1 LTGYK
6 RPPPVDS
13 SGMGHGLCPPHS
25 VPHMDITPFLSQLR
39 RQPFYQGQIV
49 HLEQIGRRSAKYSA
63 LGSPLHPDLHAS
75 LRSQGIE
82 RLFSHQAEAV
92 NAARAGRHLAVVT
105 STASG
110 KTLCYNLPVLEAIL
124 AQPTARALYLFP
136 TKALAQDQLRSLREL
151 GCRSLDSAP
160 PGFALPVT
168 VAAYDGDTPQARR
181 AKLRQQGQII
191 LTNPDMLHVGILP
204 NHALWASFFRH
215 LRYVV
220 IDEAHTYRGVFG
232 SQVACVLR
240 RLRRVCALYGSQP
253 QFIAASATIANPGQ
267 HIAALTGLDPL
278 VIDDDG
284 SPAGPRSFALWNP
297 PLLASGRGSVGDR
310 PQQGGSVGNRPQQG
324 GRGSVGDRPQQGGS
338 VGDRPQQGG
347 LRRSANGEATQLFTA
362 LVRHDTRTIV
372 FTRARKVAELIL
384 RYAREELSKQPDGR
398 GAGGRRGSGRSK
410 GSQGPHSDDPG
421 YGLRVTDYASRIAS
435 YRAGYTPEQRRQIE
449 ADLFSGR
456 LIGVTATSAL
466 ELGIDVGGLDAAV
479 LVGYPGTVASLW
491 QQAGRAGRG
500 SDPSLAVLIG
510 LDNPL
515 DQYFMRHPADLFG
528 RPHEHALIDPDN
540 VYVLARHLP
549 CAAAEVPLSN
559 LAGLGRFDDEALFG
573 PGFVP
578 AMVQLEEQGVLDFHG
593 DRWTYTRSDYPAE
606 KVNLRSAGGGRFA
619 LLDEA
624 RNHRVLEEIEA
635 SSAPQRVHP
644 GAIYLHQGE
653 SYRVTRFDAE
663 MGFAVLQ
670 PAEVD
675 YYTTSREWS
684 DVRIVR
690 SLAHR
695 PIPGGFAYFGMVRV
709 ASQVVGYRRLRHY
722 SEEVLGEEMLEL
734 PQTTFETAALWW
746 DLAPQIVTA
755 CQRRGLD
762 FLGGIHAAE
771 HACIGILPLFA
782 MCDRWDIGGLS
793 TPRHAD
799 TDAPQIFIYDGFP
812 GGVGI
817 AERGFQDLPAL
828 WRAAHEVIAACPC
841 EAGCPSCIHSPKCG
855 NNNQPLDK
863 AAAKLIL
870 GMLQGNGTQHQRR
883 ID

>member
-1 LTGYK
+1 
-6 RPPPVDS
+6 
-13 SGMGHGLCPPHS
+13 
-25 VPHMDITPFLSQLR
+25 
-39 RQPFYQGQIV
+39 
-49 HLEQIGRRSAKYSA
+49 A
-63 LGSPLHPDLHAS
+63 
-75 LRSQGIE
+75 
-82 RLFSHQAEAV
+82 
-92 NAARAGRHLAVVT
+92 
-105 STASG
+105 
-110 KTLCYNLPVLEAIL
+110 
-124 AQPTARALYLFP
+124 
-136 TKALAQDQLRSLREL
+136 
-151 GCRSLDSAP
+151 
-160 PGFALPVT
+160 
-168 VAAYDGDTPQARR
+168 
-181 AKLRQQGQII
+181 
-191 LTNPDMLHVGILP
+191 
-204 NHALWASFFRH
+204 
-215 LRYVV
+215 
-220 IDEAHTYRGVFG
+220 
-232 SQVACVLR
+232 
-240 RLRRVCALYGSQP
+240 
-253 QFIAASATIANPGQ
+253 
-267 HIAALTGLDPL
+267 
-278 VIDDDG
+278 
-284 SPAGPRSFALWNP
+284 
-297 PLLASGRGSVGDR
+297 
-310 PQQGGSVGNRPQQG
+310 
-324 GRGSVGDRPQQGGS
+324 
-338 VGDRPQQGG
+338 
-347 LRRSANGEATQLFTA
+347 A
-362 LVRHDTRTIV
+362 LVRSDTRTIL

-384 RYAREELSKQPDGR
+384 RYARAELAKEQKPQRGGSRNRTARDRHPDAHQPTPDS
-398 GAGGRRGSGRSK
+398 SGHAS
-410 GSQGPHSDDPG
+410 
-421 YGLRVTDYASRIAS
+421 RVTDQSSRIAA

-456 LIGVTATSAL
+456 LIGVTATNAL

-549 CAAAEVPLSN
+549 CAAAEVPLTN
-559 LAGLGRFDDEALFG
+559 IAAHDRFDDEALFG

-593 DRWTYTRSDYPAE
+593 DRWTYTGADYPAE

-619 LLDEA
+619 LLDES
-624 RNHRVLEEIEA
+624 RNFRTLEEIEA

-644 GAIYLHQGE
+644 GAVYLHQGE
-653 SYRVTRFDAE
+653 SYLVTRYDSA
-663 MGFAVLQ
+663 MGFAVAR

-675 YYTTSREWS
+675 YYTVPREWS
-684 DVRIVR
+684 DVRIVHSMR
-690 SLAHR
+690 HR
-695 PIPGGFAYFGMVRV
+695 AIPGGYAYFGLVR
-709 ASQVVGYRRLRHY
+709 ATSQVIGYRRLRHY

-746 DLAPQIVTA
+746 DLAPEISAA

-799 TDAPQIFIYDGFP
+799 TDAAQIFIYDGFP

-817 AERGFQDLPAL
+817 AERGFHDLPAL
-828 WRAAHEVIAACPC
+828 WRAAYEVIAACPC

-870 GMLQGNGTQHQRR
+870 AMLLQGPS
-883 ID
+883 

>member
-1 LTGYK
+1 MDVSAFLT
-6 RPPPVDS
+6 
-13 SGMGHGLCPPHS
+13 HL
-25 VPHMDITPFLSQLR
+25 Q

-49 HLEQIGRRSAKYSA
+49 HLEQIARRSAKYA
-63 LGSPLHPDLHAS
+63 TLNAPLHPDLQRS
-75 LRSQGIE
+75 LRAQGIE
-82 RLFSHQAEAV
+82 RLFTHQAAAV
-92 NAARAGRHLAVVT
+92 NAALAGRHVVVVT

-110 KTLCYNLPVLEAIL
+110 KTLCYNLPVLQAIL
-124 AQPTARALYLFP
+124 EQPVARALYLYP
-136 TKALAQDQLRSLREL
+136 TKALAQDQLRALREL
-151 GCRSLDSAP
+151 GCQGLDSRQTGLESSQTPARPAP
-160 PGFALPVT
+160 GSLSPRERAGVRADSPLPVT
-168 VAAYDGDTPQARR
+168 IATYDGDTPQARR
-181 AKLRQQGQII
+181 SKLRQQGQII

-240 RLRRVCALYGSQP
+240 RLRRVCELYGSAP

-267 HIAALTGLDPL
+267 HVAALTGLEPL

-284 SPAGPRSFALWNP
+284 SPAGPRTFCLWNP
-297 PLLASGRGSVGDR
+297 PFVDKAKTA
-310 PQQGGSVGNRPQQG
+310 
-324 GRGSVGDRPQQGGS
+324 
-338 VGDRPQQGG
+338 
-347 LRRSANGEATQLFTA
+347 RRSANGEATSLFTT
-362 LVRHDTRTIV
+362 LIRNDTRAIV

-384 RYAREELSKQPDGR
+384 RYAREELAKQPEDKGSE
-398 GAGGRRGSGRSK
+398 GRRARGQGKGTQGRR
-410 GSQGPHSDDPG
+410 PDDPG
-421 YGLRVTDYASRIAS
+421 YGLRVTDYASRIAA

-449 ADLFSGR
+449 RDLFSGK
-456 LIGVTATSAL
+456 LLGVTATNAL

-515 DQYFMRHPADLFG
+515 DQYYLRHPAELFG

-549 CAAAEVPLSN
+549 CAAAEIPLTN
-559 LAGLGRFDDEALFG
+559 LAGQGRFDDEALFG

-578 AMVQLEEQGVLDFHG
+578 AMVQLEEQGVLEFHG
-593 DRWTYTRSDYPAE
+593 DRWTYTAQDYPAE
-606 KVNLRSAGGGRFA
+606 KVNLRSASGGRFA
-619 LLDEA
+619 LLDES
-624 RNHRVLEEIEA
+624 RNYRTLEEIEA
-635 SSAPQRVHP
+635 SSAPQRVHL
-644 GAIYLHQGE
+644 GAVYLHQGE
-653 SYRVTRFDAE
+653 SYLVTRYDAE
-663 MGFAVLQ
+663 MGFAVAR

-675 YYTTSREWS
+675 YYTVPREWS

-695 PIPGGFAYFGMVRV
+695 PIPGGYAYFGHVR
-709 ASQVVGYRRLRHY
+709 ATSQVIGYRRLRHY

-746 DLAPQIVTA
+746 DVAPEIAAA

-799 TDAPQIFIYDGFP
+799 TDLTQIFIYDGFP

-817 AERGFQDLPAL
+817 AERGFQELPDL
-828 WRAAHEVIAACPC
+828 WRATYEVIAACPC
-841 EAGCPSCIHSPKCG
+841 EAGCPSCIQSPKCG

-870 GMLQGNGTQHQRR
+870 GMLLQVTLLSPA
-883 ID
+883 

>member
-1 LTGYK
+1 MDVTTFLT
-6 RPPPVDS
+6 
-13 SGMGHGLCPPHS
+13 
-25 VPHMDITPFLSQLR
+25 QLR

-49 HLEQIGRRSAKYSA
+49 HLEQIARRAARHGA
-63 LGSPLHPDLHAS
+63 LDAPLHPDLQAS
-75 LRSQGIE
+75 LRGQGIE
-82 RLFSHQAEAV
+82 RLFTHQAQAV
-92 NAARAGRHLAVVT
+92 NAARAGRHVVVVT

-110 KTLCYNLPVLEAIL
+110 KTLCYNLPAVQAIL
-124 AQPTARALYLFP
+124 EQPVARALYLYP
-136 TKALAQDQLRSLREL
+136 TKALAQDQLRALREM
-151 GCRSLDSAP
+151 GCQGIDSRQAGIDSRRTGYESKQTTARPADSSLSRGERPRVRTNSLSPWERAGVRGDAS
-160 PGFALPVT
+160 LPVAIAT
-168 VAAYDGDTPQARR
+168 YDGDTPQARR
-181 AKLRQQGQII
+181 GKLRQQGQII

-240 RLRRVCALYGSQP
+240 RLRRVCALYGSAP
-253 QFIAASATIANPGQ
+253 QFIATSATIANPGE
-267 HIAALTGLDPL
+267 HLASLTGLEPL

-297 PLLASGRGSVGDR
+297 PFVDKAKTA
-310 PQQGGSVGNRPQQG
+310 
-324 GRGSVGDRPQQGGS
+324 
-338 VGDRPQQGG
+338 
-347 LRRSANGEATQLFTA
+347 RRSANGEATQLFTA
-362 LVRHDTRTIV
+362 LVHNDTRTIV

-384 RYAREELSKQPDGR
+384 RYTREELSKSQRAEEDGSKARKPSHRGRQPT
-398 GAGGRRGSGRSK
+398 
-410 GSQGPHSDDPG
+410 PSDSG
-421 YGLRVTDYASRIAS
+421 YGLRVTDHASRIAA

-449 ADLFSGR
+449 ADLFNGR
-456 LIGVTATSAL
+456 LLGVTATNAL
-466 ELGIDVGGLDAAV
+466 ELGIDVGGLDASV
-479 LVGYPGTVASLW
+479 LVGYPGTVASLT

-549 CAAAEVPLSN
+549 CAAAEVPLTN
-559 LAGLGRFDDEALFG
+559 IAAPDRFDDEALFG

-578 AMVQLEEQGVLDFHG
+578 AMVQLEELGVLDFHG
-593 DRWTYTRSDYPAE
+593 DRWTYNGSDYPAE

-624 RNHRVLEEIEA
+624 RNHRTLEEIEA

-653 SYRVTRFDAE
+653 SYLVTRFDAE
-663 MGFAVLQ
+663 MGYAVLR

-675 YYTTSREWS
+675 YYTVPREWS
-684 DVRIVR
+684 DVRIMR
-690 SLAHR
+690 SIRHR
-695 PIPGGFAYFGMVRV
+695 PIPGGYAYFGMVR
-709 ASQVVGYRRLRHY
+709 ATSQVIGYRRLRHY

-746 DLAPQIVTA
+746 DLAPEIVAA

-799 TDAPQIFIYDGFP
+799 TDAPQVFIYDGFP

-817 AERGFQDLPAL
+817 AERGFEDLPAL
-828 WRAAHEVIAACPC
+828 WRATYEVIAACPC
-841 EAGCPSCIHSPKCG
+841 EAGCPSCIQSPKCG

-870 GMLQGNGTQHQRR
+870 GMLLQGNS
-883 ID
+883 

>member
-1 LTGYK
+1 
-6 RPPPVDS
+6 
-13 SGMGHGLCPPHS
+13 
-25 VPHMDITPFLSQLR
+25 MDVNAFLSQLQ
-39 RQPFYQGQIV
+39 RQSFYQGQIV
-49 HLEQIGRRSAKYSA
+49 HLEQIARRSAKYGV
-63 LGSPLHPDLHAS
+63 LRTPLHAELQAQ
-75 LRSQGIE
+75 LRGQGIE
-82 RLFSHQAEAV
+82 RLFTHQAEAV
-92 NAARAGRHLAVVT
+92 NAARAGQHVVVVT

-110 KTLCYNLPVLEAIL
+110 KTLCYNLPVLETIL
-124 AQPTARALYLFP
+124 AQPVARALYLFP

-151 GCRSLDSAP
+151 GCEVGERGLATPAP
-160 PGFALPVT
+160 MASHPRGSRPAVGLAVKVGT
-168 VAAYDGDTPQARR
+168 YDGDTPQARR
-181 AKLRQQGQII
+181 SKLRQQGQII
-191 LTNPDMLHVGILP
+191 LTNPDMLHIGILP

-240 RLRRVCALYGSQP
+240 RLRRVCALYGSAP

-267 HIAALTGLDPL
+267 HVAALTGVEAL

-297 PLLASGRGSVGDR
+297 PFVDKAKTT
-310 PQQGGSVGNRPQQG
+310 
-324 GRGSVGDRPQQGGS
+324 
-338 VGDRPQQGG
+338 
-347 LRRSANGEATQLFTA
+347 RRSSNGEATHLFAA
-362 LVRHDTRTIV
+362 LIRNETRTIV

-384 RYAREELSKQPDGR
+384 RYAREELIRDQRSEGQRSEGQ
-398 GAGGRRGSGRSK
+398 GRRKTRTPQGDRSA
-410 GSQGPHSDDPG
+410 PSDTSG
-421 YGLRVTDYASRIAS
+421 YGLRVTDYAARIAA

-449 ADLFSGR
+449 RDLWSGK
-456 LIGVTATSAL
+456 LLGVTATNAL

-500 SDPSLAVLIG
+500 SEPSLAALIG

-549 CAAAEVPLSN
+549 CAAAEAPLTN
-559 LAGLGRFDDEALFG
+559 IAGPGRFDDEALFG

-578 AMVQLEEQGVLDFHG
+578 AMVQLEEQGVLEFHG
-593 DRWTYTRSDYPAE
+593 DRWTYTHNDYPAE

-619 LLDEA
+619 LLDES
-624 RNHRVLEEIEA
+624 RNHRTLEEIEA

-653 SYRVTRFDAE
+653 SYLVTRYDAE
-663 MGFAVLQ
+663 MGFAVLR

-675 YYTTSREWS
+675 YYTVPREWS
-684 DVRIVR
+684 DVRIVH

-695 PIPGGFAYFGMVRV
+695 PIPGGYAYFGHVR
-709 ASQVVGYRRLRHY
+709 ATSQVIGYRRLRHY

-746 DLAPQIVTA
+746 DLAPEIVAA
-755 CQRRGLD
+755 CHRRGLD

-799 TDAPQIFIYDGFP
+799 TDAPQVFIYDGFP

-817 AERGFQDLPAL
+817 AERGFEELQAL
-828 WRAAHEVIAACPC
+828 WRATYEVIAACPC
-841 EAGCPSCIHSPKCG
+841 ESGCPSCIQSPKCG
-855 NNNQPLDK
+855 NNNEPLDK

-870 GMLQGNGTQHQRR
+870 GMLLQS
-883 ID
+883 

>member
-1 LTGYK
+1 
-6 RPPPVDS
+6 
-13 SGMGHGLCPPHS
+13 
-25 VPHMDITPFLSQLR
+25 LR
-39 RQPFYQGQIV
+39 
-49 HLEQIGRRSAKYSA
+49 A
-63 LGSPLHPDLHAS
+63 
-75 LRSQGIE
+75 QGIE
-82 RLFSHQAEAV
+82 RLFTHQAAAV
-92 NAARAGRHLAVVT
+92 NAALAGRHVVVVT

-110 KTLCYNLPVLEAIL
+110 KTLCYNLPALQAIL
-124 AQPTARALYLFP
+124 EQPVARALYLYP
-136 TKALAQDQLRSLREL
+136 TKALAQDQLRALREL
-151 GCRSLDSAP
+151 GCHGLDSRQTGLESRQTPTLSPRERA
-160 PGFALPVT
+160 GVRADSTLPVT
-168 VAAYDGDTPQARR
+168 IATYDGDTPQARR
-181 AKLRQQGQII
+181 SKLRQQGQII

-232 SQVACVLR
+232 SQVACALR
-240 RLRRVCALYGSQP
+240 RLRRVCALYGSEP
-253 QFIAASATIANPGQ
+253 LFIATSATIANPGQ
-267 HIAALTGLDPL
+267 HFAALTGLEAL

-297 PLLASGRGSVGDR
+297 PFVDKAKTA
-310 PQQGGSVGNRPQQG
+310 
-324 GRGSVGDRPQQGGS
+324 
-338 VGDRPQQGG
+338 
-347 LRRSANGEATQLFTA
+347 RRSANGEATHLFTS
-362 LVRHDTRTIV
+362 LIRNDTRTIV

-384 RYAREELSKQPDGR
+384 RYTREELAKGER
-398 GAGGRRGSGRSK
+398 TGGSG
-410 GSQGPHSDDPG
+410 SQSRKVRGRHTETHQPAPDSSG
-421 YGLRVTDYASRIAS
+421 YGLRVTDHASRIAA

-449 ADLFSGR
+449 ADLWSGK
-456 LIGVTATSAL
+456 LIGVTATNAL
-466 ELGIDVGGLDAAV
+466 ELGIDVGGLDASV

-500 SDPSLAVLIG
+500 SNPSLAVLVG

-549 CAAAEVPLSN
+549 CAAAEIPLTN
-559 LAGLGRFDDEALFG
+559 IAGLGRFDDEALFG

-593 DRWTYTRSDYPAE
+593 DRWTYNGSDYPAE

-624 RNHRVLEEIEA
+624 RNHRTLEEIEA

-644 GAIYLHQGE
+644 GAVYLHQGE
-653 SYRVTRFDAE
+653 SYLVTRFDAE
-663 MGFAVLQ
+663 MGFAVVR

-675 YYTTSREWS
+675 YYTVPRDWS
-684 DVRIVR
+684 DVRIMR
-690 SLAHR
+690 SIRHR
-695 PIPGGFAYFGMVRV
+695 PIPGGYAYFGMVR
-709 ASQVVGYRRLRHY
+709 ATSQVVGYRRLRHY

-746 DLAPQIVTA
+746 DVAPEIVTA

-799 TDAPQIFIYDGFP
+799 TDAPQVFIYDGFP

-817 AERGFQDLPAL
+817 AERGFEELPAL
-828 WRAAHEVIAACPC
+828 WRATYEVIAACPC
-841 EAGCPSCIHSPKCG
+841 EAGCPSCIQSPKCG

-870 GMLQGNGTQHQRR
+870 GMLLQRNS
-883 ID
+883 

>member
-1 LTGYK
+1 MDVTAFLT
-6 RPPPVDS
+6 
-13 SGMGHGLCPPHS
+13 
-25 VPHMDITPFLSQLR
+25 QLR
-39 RQPFYQGQIV
+39 RQSFYQGQIV
-49 HLEQIGRRSAKYSA
+49 HLEQIPRRSARYGQLDA
-63 LGSPLHPDLHAS
+63 PLHPDLQAS
-75 LRSQGIE
+75 LRAQGIE
-82 RLFSHQAEAV
+82 RLFTHQAQAV
-92 NAARAGRHLAVVT
+92 NGARAGRHVVVVT

-124 AQPTARALYLFP
+124 EQPVARALYLFP
-136 TKALAQDQLRSLREL
+136 TKALAQDQMRALREL
-151 GCRSLDSAP
+151 GCRDLGTRQAGLDMAQTPTQPTDGSLSPRETAQRGVRGNP
-160 PGFALPVT
+160 ALPVT
-168 VAAYDGDTPQARR
+168 IGTYDGDTPQARR
-181 AKLRQQGQII
+181 SKLRQQGQII

-240 RLRRVCALYGSQP
+240 RLRRVCALYGSEP

-267 HIAALTGLDPL
+267 HLAALTGLEPL

-297 PLLASGRGSVGDR
+297 PLLDKAGRGSVGDR
-310 PQQGGSVGNRPQQG
+310 PQQS
-324 GRGSVGDRPQQGGS
+324 
-338 VGDRPQQGG
+338 G
-347 LRRSANGEATQLFTA
+347 LRRSANGEATHLFTA
-362 LVRHDTRTIV
+362 LVRNDTRTIA

-384 RYAREELSKQPDGR
+384 RYAREELGKHQRSEV
-398 GAGGRRGSGRSK
+398 RGSESRKAKSRRPATNQPAPD
-410 GSQGPHSDDPG
+410 SSG
-421 YGLRVTDYASRIAS
+421 YGLRATDYAARIAA

-449 ADLFSGR
+449 RDLFSGK
-456 LIGVTATSAL
+456 LLGVTATNAL

-500 SDPSLAVLIG
+500 SEPSLAVLIG

-515 DQYFMRHPADLFG
+515 DQYFLRHPADLFG

-549 CAAAEVPLSN
+549 CAAAEVPLTN
-559 LAGLGRFDDEALFG
+559 LAGPGRFDDEALFG

-578 AMVQLEEQGVLDFHG
+578 AMVQLEEQGLLDFHG
-593 DRWTYTRSDYPAE
+593 DRWTYNGSDYPAE
-606 KVNLRSAGGGRFA
+606 KVNLRSASGGRFA

-624 RNHRVLEEIEA
+624 RNHRTLEEIEA

-644 GAIYLHQGE
+644 GAVYLHQGE
-653 SYRVTRFDAE
+653 SYLVTRYDAE
-663 MGFAVLQ
+663 MGFAVLR

-675 YYTTSREWS
+675 YYTVPREWS

-690 SLAHR
+690 SLRHR
-695 PIPGGFAYFGMVRV
+695 PIPGGYAYFGHVR
-709 ASQVVGYRRLRHY
+709 ATSQVIGYRRLRHY

-746 DLAPQIVTA
+746 DLAPEIVSA

-799 TDAPQIFIYDGFP
+799 TDAPQVFIYDGFP

-817 AERGFQDLPAL
+817 AERGFQDLPDL
-828 WRAAHEVIAACPC
+828 WRATYEVIAACPC
-841 EAGCPSCIHSPKCG
+841 EAGCPSCIQSPKCG

-870 GMLQGNGTQHQRR
+870 GMLLQA
-883 ID
+883 

>member
-1 LTGYK
+1 
-6 RPPPVDS
+6 
-13 SGMGHGLCPPHS
+13 
-25 VPHMDITPFLSQLR
+25 MDVTAFLAHLQ
-39 RQPFYQGQIV
+39 RQSFYQGQLV
-49 HLEQIGRRSAKYSA
+49 HLEQIARRSAKHGA
-63 LGSPLHPDLHAS
+63 LSTPLHPDLQAQ
-75 LRSQGIE
+75 LRAQGIE
-82 RLFSHQAEAV
+82 RLFTHQAQAV
-92 NAARAGRHLAVVT
+92 NAARAGQHVVVVT

-124 AQPTARALYLFP
+124 EQPVARALYLFP
-136 TKALAQDQLRSLREL
+136 TKALAQDQMRSLREL
-151 GCRSLDSAP
+151 GCRGLDTAQT
-160 PGFALPVT
+160 GFDTAQTPTKPTATRPTGMLPVT
-168 VAAYDGDTPQARR
+168 VGTYDGDTPQGRR
-181 AKLRQQGQII
+181 SKLRQQGQII

-220 IDEAHTYRGVFG
+220 IDEAHTYRGIFG

-240 RLRRVCALYGSQP
+240 RLRRVCALYGSEP

-267 HIAALTGLDPL
+267 HLAALTGLEPQ

-297 PLLASGRGSVGDR
+297 PLLDRPGRGSVGPSGGLRTDR
-310 PQQGGSVGNRPQQG
+310 PQQDGNRPQQ
-324 GRGSVGDRPQQGGS
+324 S
-338 VGDRPQQGG
+338 G
-347 LRRSANGEATQLFTA
+347 LRRSANGEATHLFTA
-362 LVRHDTRTIV
+362 LVRNETRTIV

-384 RYAREELSKQPDGR
+384 RYARAELGKEDEEEGKR
-398 GAGGRRGSGRSK
+398 GKGGK
-410 GSQGPHSDDPG
+410 GSESSPSFPSFPSSPP
-421 YGLRVTDYASRIAS
+421 LSSRIAA
-435 YRAGYTPEQRRQIE
+435 YRAGYTAEQRRQIE
-449 ADLFSGR
+449 RDLWSGK
-456 LIGVTATSAL
+456 LLGVTATNAL

-500 SDPSLAVLIG
+500 SEPSLAVLIG

-515 DQYFMRHPADLFG
+515 DQYFIRHPADLFG

-540 VYVLARHLP
+540 VYVLDRHLP
-549 CAAAEVPLSN
+549 CAATEVPLTN
-559 LAGLGRFDDEALFG
+559 IAGPGRFDDEALFG

-578 AMVQLEEQGVLDFHG
+578 AMVQLEEQGVLEFHG
-593 DRWTYTRSDYPAE
+593 DRWTYTIGDYPAE

-624 RNHRVLEEIEA
+624 RNYRTLEEIEA
-635 SSAPQRVHP
+635 SSAPQRVHL
-644 GAIYLHQGE
+644 GAVYLHQGE
-653 SYRVTRFDAE
+653 SYLVTRYDAE
-663 MGFAVLQ
+663 MGFAVLR

-675 YYTTSREWS
+675 YYTVPREWS

-695 PIPGGFAYFGMVRV
+695 PIPGGFAYFGHVR
-709 ASQVVGYRRLRHY
+709 ATSQVIGYRRLRHY

-746 DLAPQIVTA
+746 DLAPEIAAA

-799 TDAPQIFIYDGFP
+799 TDAPQVFIYDGFP

-817 AERGFQDLPAL
+817 AERGFEELPAL
-828 WRAAHEVIAACPC
+828 WRATYEVIAACPC
-841 EAGCPSCIHSPKCG
+841 EAGCPSCIQSPKCG

-870 GMLQGNGTQHQRR
+870 GMLLQGNS
-883 ID
+883 

>member
-1 LTGYK
+1 MN
-6 RPPPVDS
+6 VAA
-13 SGMGHGLCPPHS
+13 
-25 VPHMDITPFLSQLR
+25 FLDQLR
-39 RQPFYQGQIV
+39 RQSFYQGQIL
-49 HLEQIGRRSAKYSA
+49 HLEQIPRRSASYGA
-63 LGSPLHPDLHAS
+63 LDAPLPAELQAS
-75 LRSQGIE
+75 LRGQGIE
-82 RLFSHQAEAV
+82 RLFTHQAAAV
-92 NAARAGRHLAVVT
+92 NAARAGRHVVVVT

-124 AQPTARALYLFP
+124 AQPVARALYLFP
-136 TKALAQDQLRSLREL
+136 TKALAQDQMRSLREL
-151 GCRSLDSAP
+151 GCRGLDTAS
-160 PGFALPVT
+160 PGKATRPADAQLPVMVGT
-168 VAAYDGDTPQARR
+168 YDGDTPQARR
-181 AKLRQQGQII
+181 SKLRQQGQVI

-220 IDEAHTYRGVFG
+220 LDEAHTYRGVFG

-240 RLRRVCALYGSQP
+240 RLRRVCELYGSAP

-267 HIAALTGLDPL
+267 HVAALTGLEPL
-278 VIDDDG
+278 VIDEDG

-297 PLLASGRGSVGDR
+297 PLLGKAGRGSVGDR
-310 PQQGGSVGNRPQQG
+310 PQQS
-324 GRGSVGDRPQQGGS
+324 
-338 VGDRPQQGG
+338 G
-347 LRRSANGEATQLFTA
+347 LRRSANGEATDLFTA
-362 LVRHDTRTIV
+362 LIRNETRTIV

-384 RYAREELSKQPDGR
+384 RYARAELSKQDNRGSEGQRGR
-398 GAGGRRGSGRSK
+398 GK
-410 GSQGPHSDDPG
+410 QKPQTDDSG
-421 YGLRVTDYASRIAS
+421 YGSRVTNHADRIAA

-449 ADLFSGR
+449 RDLFSGK
-456 LIGVTATSAL
+456 LLGVTATNAL

-500 SDPSLAVLIG
+500 SEPSLAVLIG

-549 CAAAEVPLSN
+549 CAAAEVPLTN
-559 LAGLGRFDDEALFG
+559 IPGPGRFDDEALFG

-578 AMVQLEEQGVLDFHG
+578 AMVQLEEQGLLAFHG
-593 DRWTYTRSDYPAE
+593 DRWTYTGSDYPAE

-619 LLDEA
+619 LLDES
-624 RNHRVLEEIEA
+624 RNFRTLEEIES

-644 GAIYLHQGE
+644 GAIHLHQGE
-653 SYRVTRFDAE
+653 SYLVTRYDAE
-663 MGFAVLQ
+663 MGFAVLR

-675 YYTTSREWS
+675 YYTVPREWS

-690 SLAHR
+690 SIRHR
-695 PIPGGFAYFGMVRV
+695 PIPGGYAYFGMVR
-709 ASQVVGYRRLRHY
+709 ASSQVIGYRRLRHY

-734 PQTTFETAALWW
+734 SQSTFETAALWW
-746 DLAPQIVTA
+746 DLAPEIAAA

-799 TDAPQIFIYDGFP
+799 TDAPQVFIYDGFP

-817 AERGFQDLPAL
+817 AERGFEELPAL
-828 WRAAHEVIAACPC
+828 WRATYEVIAACPC
-841 EAGCPSCIHSPKCG
+841 EAGCPSCIQSPKCG

-870 GMLQGNGTQHQRR
+870 GMLLQATPPSPA
-883 ID
+883 

>member
-1 LTGYK
+1 
-6 RPPPVDS
+6 
-13 SGMGHGLCPPHS
+13 
-25 VPHMDITPFLSQLR
+25 MDVTAFLSQLR
-39 RQPFYQGQIV
+39 RQSFYQGQIV
-49 HLEQIGRRSAKYSA
+49 HLEQIARRSAAYGA
-63 LGSPLHPDLHAS
+63 LHAPLHPDLQAS
-75 LRSQGIE
+75 LRAQGIE
-82 RLFSHQAEAV
+82 RLFTHQAEAV
-92 NAARAGRHLAVVT
+92 NAARAGRHVVVVT

-124 AQPTARALYLFP
+124 EQPVARALYLFP
-136 TKALAQDQLRSLREL
+136 TKALAQDQVRSLREL
-151 GCRSLDSAP
+151 GCRGLDTAPSGTPTRPPDIPLSPWERAGVRASHSLSPRERAGVRVTP
-160 PGFALPVT
+160 SLPVT
-168 VAAYDGDTPQARR
+168 VGTYDGDTPQGRR
-181 AKLRQQGQII
+181 SKLRQQGQII
-191 LTNPDMLHVGILP
+191 LTNPDMLHVGIVP

-220 IDEAHTYRGVFG
+220 LDEAHTYRGVFG

-240 RLRRVCALYGSQP
+240 RLRRVCALYGSEP
-253 QFIAASATIANPGQ
+253 QFLAASATIANPGQ
-267 HIAALTGLDPL
+267 HLAALTGLEPL
-278 VIDDDG
+278 VIDQDG

-297 PLLASGRGSVGDR
+297 PLLDKAGR
-310 PQQGGSVGNRPQQG
+310 
-324 GRGSVGDRPQQGGS
+324 GS

-347 LRRSANGEATQLFTA
+347 LRRSANGEATSLFTS
-362 LVRHDTRTIV
+362 LIRNETRTIV

-384 RYAREELSKQPDGR
+384 RYAREDLSKGPKSEVRGSESR
-398 GAGGRRGSGRSK
+398 GARSRK
-410 GSQGPHSDDPG
+410 PATNQPAPDSSG
-421 YGLRVTDYASRIAS
+421 YGLPVTDYAARIAA
-435 YRAGYTPEQRRQIE
+435 YRAGYTAEQRRQIE
-449 ADLFSGR
+449 ADLFNGR
-456 LIGVTATSAL
+456 LLGVTATNAL

-500 SDPSLAVLIG
+500 NEPSLAVLIG

-515 DQYFMRHPADLFG
+515 DQYFLRHPADLFG

-549 CAAAEVPLSN
+549 CAAAEIPLTN
-559 LAGLGRFDDEALFG
+559 IAGPGRFDDEALFG

-578 AMVQLEEQGVLDFHG
+578 AMVQLEEEGALEFHG
-593 DRWTYTRSDYPAE
+593 DRWTYTRGDYPAE
-606 KVNLRSAGGGRFA
+606 KVNLRSASGGRFA

-624 RNHRVLEEIEA
+624 RNYRTLEEIEA
-635 SSAPQRVHP
+635 SSAPQRVHL
-644 GAIYLHQGE
+644 GAVYLHQGE
-653 SYRVTRFDAE
+653 SYLVTRYDAA
-663 MGFAVLQ
+663 MGFAVAR

-675 YYTTSREWS
+675 YYTVPREWS

-695 PIPGGFAYFGMVRV
+695 PIPGGYAYFGHVR
-709 ASQVVGYRRLRHY
+709 ATSQVIGYRRLRHY
-722 SEEVLGEEMLEL
+722 SDEVLGEEMLEL
-734 PQTTFETAALWW
+734 PQSTFETAALWW
-746 DLAPQIVTA
+746 DLAPEIVAA

-771 HACIGILPLFA
+771 HACIGMLPLFA

-799 TDAPQIFIYDGFP
+799 TDMPQVFIYDGFP

-817 AERGFQDLPAL
+817 AQRGFQDLPAL
-828 WRAAHEVIAACPC
+828 WRATYEVIAACPC
-841 EAGCPSCIHSPKCG
+841 EAGCPSCIQSPKCG

-870 GMLQGNGTQHQRR
+870 GMLLQGLSSP
-883 ID
+883 

>member
-1 LTGYK
+1 
-6 RPPPVDS
+6 
-13 SGMGHGLCPPHS
+13 
-25 VPHMDITPFLSQLR
+25 MDVTTFLSQLR

-49 HLEQIGRRSAKYSA
+49 HLEQIPRRAARY
-63 LGSPLHPDLHAS
+63 GSLAAPLHPDVQAS
-75 LRSQGIE
+75 LRGQGIE
-82 RLFSHQAEAV
+82 RLYTHQAAAID
-92 NAARAGRHLAVVT
+92 AARAGRHLVVVT

-110 KTLCYNLPVLEAIL
+110 KTLCYNLPALEAIL
-124 AQPTARALYLFP
+124 QRPVDRALYLFP
-136 TKALAQDQLRSLREL
+136 TKALAQDQMRSLREL
-151 GCRSLDSAP
+151 GCEVMGRGSDAAP
-160 PGFALPVT
+160 PGRGTRLGVRVGT
-168 VAAYDGDTPQARR
+168 YDGDTPQAARS
-181 AKLRQQGQII
+181 KLRQQGQII

-220 IDEAHTYRGVFG
+220 LDEAHTYRGIFG

-240 RLRRVCALYGSQP
+240 RLRRVCALYGSAP

-267 HIAALTGLDPL
+267 HVAALTGLEPL
-278 VIDDDG
+278 VIDEDG

-297 PLLASGRGSVGDR
+297 PLLGAGRGSVGDR
-310 PQQGGSVGNRPQQG
+310 PQRQISE
-324 GRGSVGDRPQQGGS
+324 GDRPQRQQNEGG
-338 VGDRPQQGG
+338 RPQQSG
-347 LRRSANGEATQLFTA
+347 LRRSANGEATQLFAA
-362 LVRHDTRTIV
+362 LVRSDTRTIL

-384 RYAREELSKQPDGR
+384 RYARAELAKEQKPQRGGSRNRTARDRHPDAHQPTPDS
-398 GAGGRRGSGRSK
+398 SGHAS
-410 GSQGPHSDDPG
+410 
-421 YGLRVTDYASRIAS
+421 RVTDQSSRIAA

-456 LIGVTATSAL
+456 LIGVTATNAL

-549 CAAAEVPLSN
+549 CAAAEVPLTN
-559 LAGLGRFDDEALFG
+559 IAAHDRFDDEALFG

-593 DRWTYTRSDYPAE
+593 DRWTYTGTDYPAE

-619 LLDEA
+619 LLDES
-624 RNHRVLEEIEA
+624 RNFRTLEEIEA

-644 GAIYLHQGE
+644 GAVYLHQGE
-653 SYRVTRFDAE
+653 SYLVTRYDSA
-663 MGFAVLQ
+663 MGFAVAR

-675 YYTTSREWS
+675 YYTVPREWS
-684 DVRIVR
+684 DVRIVHSMR
-690 SLAHR
+690 HR
-695 PIPGGFAYFGMVRV
+695 AIPGGYAYFGLVR
-709 ASQVVGYRRLRHY
+709 ATSQVIGYRRLRHY

-746 DLAPQIVTA
+746 DLAPEISAA

-799 TDAPQIFIYDGFP
+799 TDAAQIFIYDGFP

-817 AERGFQDLPAL
+817 AERGFHDLPAL
-828 WRAAHEVIAACPC
+828 WRAAYEVIAACPC

-870 GMLQGNGTQHQRR
+870 AMLLQGPS
-883 ID
+883 

>member
-1 LTGYK
+1 MDVTAFLT
-6 RPPPVDS
+6 
-13 SGMGHGLCPPHS
+13 
-25 VPHMDITPFLSQLR
+25 QLR

-49 HLEQIGRRSAKYSA
+49 HLEQIARRSARYGA
-63 LGSPLHPDLHAS
+63 LEMPLHPDLQAS
-75 LRSQGIE
+75 LLGQGIE
-82 RLFSHQAEAV
+82 RLFTHQAQAV
-92 NAARAGRHLAVVT
+92 NAARAGRHMVVVT

-124 AQPTARALYLFP
+124 DRPVARALYLFP
-136 TKALAQDQLRSLREL
+136 TKALAQDQLRSLHEL
-151 GCRSLDSAP
+151 GCRGLDTPPRATRPADGSLSPWETAQR
-160 PGFALPVT
+160 GVRVNQSLPIT
-168 VAAYDGDTPQARR
+168 IGTYDGDTPQARR
-181 AKLRQQGQII
+181 SKLRQQGQII

-240 RLRRVCALYGSQP
+240 RLRRVCELYGSAP

-267 HIAALTGLDPL
+267 HVAALTGIEPL

-297 PLLASGRGSVGDR
+297 PLLGKAGRGSVGDR
-310 PQQGGSVGNRPQQG
+310 PQQV
-324 GRGSVGDRPQQGGS
+324 GSVGDRPQQAN
-338 VGDRPQQGG
+338 DRPQQTG
-347 LRRSANGEATQLFTA
+347 LRRSANSEATHLFTA
-362 LVRHDTRTIV
+362 LIRNDTRTIT

-384 RYAREELSKQPDGR
+384 RYAREELGKGQRSEGR
-398 GAGGRRGSGRSK
+398 GSESRKAKSRRPATNQPTPDS
-410 GSQGPHSDDPG
+410 SD
-421 YGLRVTDYASRIAS
+421 YGLRVTDYASRIAA

-449 ADLFSGR
+449 RDLSSGK
-456 LIGVTATSAL
+456 LLGVTATNAL

-500 SDPSLAVLIG
+500 SEPSLAVLIG

-515 DQYFMRHPADLFG
+515 DQYFLRHPADLFG

-549 CAAAEVPLSN
+549 CAAAEVPLTN
-559 LAGLGRFDDEALFG
+559 IAGPGRFDDEALFG

-578 AMVQLEEQGVLDFHG
+578 AMVQLEEQGLLDFHG
-593 DRWTYTRSDYPAE
+593 DRWTYNGTDYPAE
-606 KVNLRSAGGGRFA
+606 KVSLRSAGGGRFA

-624 RNHRVLEEIEA
+624 RNYRTLEEIEA

-644 GAIYLHQGE
+644 GAVYLHQGE
-653 SYRVTRFDAE
+653 SYLVTRFDAA
-663 MGFAVLQ
+663 MGYAVLR

-675 YYTTSREWS
+675 YYTVPREWS
-684 DVRIVR
+684 DVRIMR
-690 SLAHR
+690 SIRHR
-695 PIPGGFAYFGMVRV
+695 PIPGGYAYFGMVR
-709 ASQVVGYRRLRHY
+709 ATSQVVGYRRLRHY

-734 PQTTFETAALWW
+734 PQATFETAALWW
-746 DLAPQIVTA
+746 DLAPEIVAA

-799 TDAPQIFIYDGFP
+799 TDAPQVFIYDGFP

-817 AERGFQDLPAL
+817 AERGFDDLPAL
-828 WRAAHEVIAACPC
+828 WRATYEVIAACPC
-841 EAGCPSCIHSPKCG
+841 EAGCPSCIQSPKCG

-863 AAAKLIL
+863 AAARLIL
-870 GMLQGNGTQHQRR
+870 GMLLQGAL
-883 ID
+883 

>member
-1 LTGYK
+1 MDVTAFLT
-6 RPPPVDS
+6 
-13 SGMGHGLCPPHS
+13 
-25 VPHMDITPFLSQLR
+25 QLQ

-49 HLEQIGRRSAKYSA
+49 HLEQIARRSAKYGA
-63 LGSPLHPDLHAS
+63 LDEPLHLDLQAG
-75 LRSQGIE
+75 LRGQGIE
-82 RLFSHQAEAV
+82 RLFTHQAEAV
-92 NAARAGRHLAVVT
+92 NAARAGRHVAIVT

-124 AQPTARALYLFP
+124 ERPVARALYLFP

-151 GCRSLDSAP
+151 GCEVSGRGLDTAAQRGVRGDSAI
-160 PGFALPVT
+160 PVT
-168 VAAYDGDTPQARR
+168 IGTYDGDTPQARR
-181 AKLRQQGQII
+181 SKLRQQGQVI

-240 RLRRVCALYGSQP
+240 RLRRVCALYGSAP

-267 HIAALTGLDPL
+267 HVAALTGVEPL

-297 PLLASGRGSVGDR
+297 PFVDKAKTT
-310 PQQGGSVGNRPQQG
+310 
-324 GRGSVGDRPQQGGS
+324 
-338 VGDRPQQGG
+338 
-347 LRRSANGEATQLFTA
+347 RRSANGEATHLFTA
-362 LVRHDTRTIV
+362 LIHNETRTIV

-384 RYAREELSKQPDGR
+384 RYAREELGKGQRSAGR
-398 GAGGRRGSGRSK
+398 GSESRKERSRK
-410 GSQGPHSDDPG
+410 PATHQPAPDSSG
-421 YGLRVTDYASRIAS
+421 YGLRATDYANRIAANRIAA
-435 YRAGYTPEQRRQIE
+435 YRAGYTAEQRRQIE
-449 ADLFSGR
+449 RDLWNGK
-456 LIGVTATSAL
+456 LLGVTATNAL

-500 SDPSLAVLIG
+500 SEPSLAALIG

-549 CAAAEVPLSN
+549 CAAAEVPLTN
-559 LAGLGRFDDEALFG
+559 IAGPGRFDDEALFG

-578 AMVQLEEQGVLDFHG
+578 AMVQLEEQGLLAFHG
-593 DRWTYTRSDYPAE
+593 DRWTYNGTDYPAE

-624 RNHRVLEEIEA
+624 RNHRTLEEIEA

-644 GAIYLHQGE
+644 GAVYLHQGG
-653 SYRVTRFDAE
+653 SYLVTRFDAE
-663 MGFAVLQ
+663 MGFAVVR

-675 YYTTSREWS
+675 YYTVPREWS
-684 DVRIVR
+684 DVRIMR

-695 PIPGGFAYFGMVRV
+695 PIPGGYAYFGHVR
-709 ASQVVGYRRLRHY
+709 ATSQVIGYRRLRHY

-746 DLAPQIVTA
+746 DLAPEIVAA

-799 TDAPQIFIYDGFP
+799 TDAPQVFIYDGFP

-817 AERGFQDLPAL
+817 AERGFEELPAL
-828 WRAAHEVIAACPC
+828 WRATYEVIAACPC
-841 EAGCPSCIHSPKCG
+841 EVGCPSCIQSPKCG
-855 NNNQPLDK
+855 NNNEPLDK

-870 GMLQGNGTQHQRR
+870 GMLLQDQGAKR
-883 ID
+883 

>member
-1 LTGYK
+1 
-6 RPPPVDS
+6 
-13 SGMGHGLCPPHS
+13 
-25 VPHMDITPFLSQLR
+25 MDVTAFLRHLR
-39 RQPFYQGQIV
+39 RQSFYQGQIV
-49 HLEQIGRRSAKYSA
+49 HLEQIPRRSAAYGA
-63 LGSPLHPDLHAS
+63 LHAPLHLDLQAS
-75 LRSQGIE
+75 LRAQGIE
-82 RLFSHQAEAV
+82 RLFTHQAEAV
-92 NAARAGRHLAVVT
+92 NAARAGRHVVVVT

-124 AQPTARALYLFP
+124 EQPVARALYLFP
-136 TKALAQDQLRSLREL
+136 TKALAQDQVRSLREL
-151 GCRSLDSAP
+151 GCRGLDTKQTGLDTAAPTRPTGSSLSP
-160 PGFALPVT
+160 WERGGVRVNHSLPVSVGT
-168 VAAYDGDTPQARR
+168 YDGDTPQARR
-181 AKLRQQGQII
+181 GKLRQQGQII

-240 RLRRVCALYGSQP
+240 RLRRVCALYGSEP

-267 HIAALTGLDPL
+267 HLAALTGLEPL

-297 PLLASGRGSVGDR
+297 PLLDKPRRGSVEDRPQQQEGDR
-310 PQQGGSVGNRPQQG
+310 PQQGGAAHSA
-324 GRGSVGDRPQQGGS
+324 
-338 VGDRPQQGG
+338 G
-347 LRRSANGEATQLFTA
+347 LRRSANGEATAIFTT
-362 LVRHDTRTIV
+362 LIRNETRTIV

-384 RYAREELSKQPDGR
+384 RYAREDLSKGPKSEGQSKRKARTPQRSAPVPPDD
-398 GAGGRRGSGRSK
+398 S
-410 GSQGPHSDDPG
+410 G
-421 YGLRVTDYASRIAS
+421 YGLRVTDYAARIAA
-435 YRAGYTPEQRRQIE
+435 YRAGYTAEQRRQIE
-449 ADLFSGR
+449 SDLWSGR
-456 LIGVTATSAL
+456 LLGVTATNAL

-500 SDPSLAVLIG
+500 SEPSLAVLIG

-515 DQYFMRHPADLFG
+515 DQYFLRHPADLFG

-549 CAAAEVPLSN
+549 CAAAEIPLTN
-559 LAGLGRFDDEALFG
+559 IAGPNRFDDEALFG

-578 AMVQLEEQGVLDFHG
+578 AMVQLEEEGVLEFHG
-593 DRWTYTRSDYPAE
+593 DRWTYTAQDYPAE
-606 KVNLRSAGGGRFA
+606 KVNLRSASGGRFA

-624 RNHRVLEEIEA
+624 RNYRTLEEIEA
-635 SSAPQRVHP
+635 SSAPQRVHL
-644 GAIYLHQGE
+644 GAVYLHQGE
-653 SYRVTRFDAE
+653 SYLVTRYDAE
-663 MGFAVLQ
+663 MGFAVAR

-675 YYTTSREWS
+675 YYTVPREWS

-695 PIPGGFAYFGMVRV
+695 PIPGGYAYFGHVR
-709 ASQVVGYRRLRHY
+709 ATSQVIGYRRLRHY

-746 DLAPQIVTA
+746 DLAPEIVAA

-799 TDAPQIFIYDGFP
+799 TDAPQVFIYDGFP

-817 AERGFQDLPAL
+817 AEQGFNELPAL
-828 WRAAHEVIAACPC
+828 WRATYEVIAACPC
-841 EAGCPSCIHSPKCG
+841 EAGCPSCIQSPKCG

-863 AAAKLIL
+863 AAARLIL
-870 GMLQGNGTQHQRR
+870 GMLLHGLSSP
-883 ID
+883 

>member
-1 LTGYK
+1 MANLEALLAHWRAEPGVGGNVTRWHRDPA
-6 RPPPVDS
+6 RP
-13 SGMGHGLCPPHS
+13 
-25 VPHMDITPFLSQLR
+25 
-39 RQPFYQGQIV
+39 
-49 HLEQIGRRSAKYSA
+49 GRYEPLPAD
-63 LGSPLHPDLHAS
+63 LHPALAAAFA
-75 LRSQGIE
+75 
-82 RLFSHQAEAV
+82 RLGYGQLYSHQA
-92 NAARAGRHLAVVT
+92 AAYRGLRAGEDVAVVT
-105 STASG
+105 GTASG
-110 KTLCYNLPVLEAIL
+110 KTLCYNLPVLETIL
-124 AQPTARALYLFP
+124 AQPVARALYLFP

-151 GCRSLDSAP
+151 GCEVGERGLGTPAP
-160 PGFALPVT
+160 MASHPRGSHPAVGLAVKVGT
-168 VAAYDGDTPQARR
+168 YDGDTPQARR
-181 AKLRQQGQII
+181 SKLRQQGQII

-240 RLRRVCALYGSQP
+240 RLRRVCALYGSAP

-267 HIAALTGLDPL
+267 HVAALTGVEAL

-297 PLLASGRGSVGDR
+297 PFVDKAKTT
-310 PQQGGSVGNRPQQG
+310 
-324 GRGSVGDRPQQGGS
+324 
-338 VGDRPQQGG
+338 
-347 LRRSANGEATQLFTA
+347 RRSSNGEATHLFAA
-362 LVRHDTRTIV
+362 LIRNETRTIV

-384 RYAREELSKQPDGR
+384 RYAREELIRDQRSEGQRSEGQ
-398 GAGGRRGSGRSK
+398 GRRKTRTPQGDRSA
-410 GSQGPHSDDPG
+410 PSDTSG
-421 YGLRVTDYASRIAS
+421 YGLRVTDYAARIAA

-449 ADLFSGR
+449 RDLWSGK
-456 LIGVTATSAL
+456 LLGVTATNAL

-500 SDPSLAVLIG
+500 SEPSLAALIG

-549 CAAAEVPLSN
+549 CAAAEAPLTN
-559 LAGLGRFDDEALFG
+559 IAGPGRFDDEALFG

-578 AMVQLEEQGVLDFHG
+578 AMVQLEEQGVLEFHG
-593 DRWTYTRSDYPAE
+593 DRWTYTHNDYPAE

-619 LLDEA
+619 LLDES
-624 RNHRVLEEIEA
+624 RNHRTLEEIEA

-653 SYRVTRFDAE
+653 SYLVTRYDAE
-663 MGFAVLQ
+663 MGFAVLR

-675 YYTTSREWS
+675 YYTVPREWS
-684 DVRIVR
+684 DVRIVH

-695 PIPGGFAYFGMVRV
+695 PIPGGYAYFGHVR
-709 ASQVVGYRRLRHY
+709 ATSQVIGYRRLRHY

-746 DLAPQIVTA
+746 DLAPEIVAA
-755 CQRRGLD
+755 CHRRGLD

-799 TDAPQIFIYDGFP
+799 TDAPQVFIYDGFP

-817 AERGFQDLPAL
+817 AERGFEELQAL
-828 WRAAHEVIAACPC
+828 WRATYEVIAACPC
-841 EAGCPSCIHSPKCG
+841 ESGCPSCIQSPKCG
-855 NNNQPLDK
+855 NNNEPLDK

-870 GMLQGNGTQHQRR
+870 GMLLQS
-883 ID
+883 

>member
-1 LTGYK
+1 MDVTAFLT
-6 RPPPVDS
+6 
-13 SGMGHGLCPPHS
+13 
-25 VPHMDITPFLSQLR
+25 QLQ
-39 RQPFYQGQIV
+39 RQSFYQGQIV
-49 HLEQIGRRSAKYSA
+49 HLEQIPRRSAQYGGLDA
-63 LGSPLHPDLHAS
+63 PLHPDLHTS
-75 LRSQGIE
+75 LRAQGIE
-82 RLFSHQAEAV
+82 RLFTHQAEAV
-92 NAARAGRHLAVVT
+92 NAARAGRHVVVVT

-124 AQPTARALYLFP
+124 AQPVARALYLFP
-136 TKALAQDQLRSLREL
+136 TKALAQDQMRSLRDL
-151 GCRSLDSAP
+151 GCEVSDRGLDTAP
-160 PGFALPVT
+160 SGTPTRP
-168 VAAYDGDTPQARR
+168 AAGLAVRVGTYDGDTPQARR
-181 AKLRQQGQII
+181 SKLRQQGQII

-240 RLRRVCALYGSQP
+240 RLRRVCELYGSQP

-267 HIAALTGLDPL
+267 HLAALTGLEPL

-284 SPAGPRSFALWNP
+284 SPAGPRTFSLWNP
-297 PLLASGRGSVGDR
+297 PFVDKAKTT
-310 PQQGGSVGNRPQQG
+310 
-324 GRGSVGDRPQQGGS
+324 
-338 VGDRPQQGG
+338 
-347 LRRSANGEATQLFTA
+347 RRSANGEATAIFTT
-362 LVRHDTRTIV
+362 LVRNNTRTIV

-384 RYAREELSKQPDGR
+384 RYAREELSKGQRSEGQKSEGQR
-398 GAGGRRGSGRSK
+398 SGGRSRRTTIPPLGSEDLPP
-410 GSQGPHSDDPG
+410 GSSG
-421 YGLRVTDYASRIAS
+421 YGLRVTDYAARIAA
-435 YRAGYTPEQRRQIE
+435 YRAGYTAEQRRQIE
-449 ADLFSGR
+449 RDLFSGK
-456 LIGVTATSAL
+456 LLGVTATNAL

-500 SDPSLAVLIG
+500 SEPSLAVLIG

-515 DQYFMRHPADLFG
+515 DQYFLRHPADLFG

-549 CAAAEVPLSN
+549 CAAAEIPLTN
-559 LAGLGRFDDEALFG
+559 IAGPGRFDDEALFG

-578 AMVQLEEQGVLDFHG
+578 AMVQMEEQGVLAFHG
-593 DRWTYTRSDYPAE
+593 DRWTYNGTDYPAE
-606 KVNLRSAGGGRFA
+606 KVNLRSASGGRFA

-624 RNHRVLEEIEA
+624 RNYRTLEEIEA
-635 SSAPQRVHP
+635 SSAPQRVHL
-644 GAIYLHQGE
+644 GAVYLHQGE
-653 SYRVTRFDAE
+653 SYLVTRYDAE
-663 MGFAVLQ
+663 MGFAVAR

-675 YYTTSREWS
+675 YYTVPREWS

-695 PIPGGFAYFGMVRV
+695 PIPGGYAYFGHVR
-709 ASQVVGYRRLRHY
+709 ATSQVIGYRRLRHY
-722 SEEVLGEEMLEL
+722 SEEVLGEEMLAL

-746 DLAPQIVTA
+746 DLAPEIVAA

-799 TDAPQIFIYDGFP
+799 TDAPQVFIYDGFP

-817 AERGFQDLPAL
+817 AEQGFNELPAL
-828 WRAAHEVIAACPC
+828 WRATYEVIAACPC
-841 EAGCPSCIHSPKCG
+841 EAGCPSCIQSPKCG

-870 GMLQGNGTQHQRR
+870 GMLLQG
-883 ID
+883 

>member
-1 LTGYK
+1 MDVTAFLTK
-6 RPPPVDS
+6 
-13 SGMGHGLCPPHS
+13 
-25 VPHMDITPFLSQLR
+25 LR

-49 HLEQIGRRSAKYSA
+49 HLEQIPRRSAQYGGLDA
-63 LGSPLHPDLHAS
+63 PLHPDLQAS
-75 LRSQGIE
+75 LRAQGIE
-82 RLFSHQAEAV
+82 RLFTHQAEAV
-92 NAARAGRHLAVVT
+92 NAARAGRHVVVVT

-124 AQPTARALYLFP
+124 ERPVARALYLFP
-136 TKALAQDQLRSLREL
+136 TKALAQDQMRSLREL
-151 GCRSLDSAP
+151 GCEVSDRGLATAP
-160 PGFALPVT
+160 SGTPTIP
-168 VAAYDGDTPQARR
+168 AAGLAVRVGTYDGDTPQARR
-181 AKLRQQGQII
+181 SKLRQQGQII

-240 RLRRVCALYGSQP
+240 RLRRVCTLYGSEP

-267 HIAALTGLDPL
+267 HLAALTGLEPL

-297 PLLASGRGSVGDR
+297 PLLEKPGRGSVGDR
-310 PQQGGSVGNRPQQG
+310 PQQS
-324 GRGSVGDRPQQGGS
+324 
-338 VGDRPQQGG
+338 G
-347 LRRSANGEATQLFTA
+347 LRRSANGEATQLFTT
-362 LVRHDTRTIV
+362 LIRNDTRTIV

-384 RYAREELSKQPDGR
+384 RYAREELSKGQRSEGQKPEGQSKR
-398 GAGGRRGSGRSK
+398 KSRAPRGSDVA
-410 GSQGPHSDDPG
+410 PSDDSG
-421 YGLRVTDYASRIAS
+421 HGLRVTDYAARIAA

-449 ADLFSGR
+449 RDLFSGK
-456 LIGVTATSAL
+456 LLGVTATNAL

-500 SDPSLAVLIG
+500 SEPSLAVLIG

-515 DQYFMRHPADLFG
+515 DQYFLRHPADLFG

-549 CAAAEVPLSN
+549 CAAAEIPLTN
-559 LAGLGRFDDEALFG
+559 IAGPGRFDDEALFG

-578 AMVQLEEQGVLDFHG
+578 AMVQMEEQGVLAFHG
-593 DRWTYTRSDYPAE
+593 DRWTYNGTDYPAE

-624 RNHRVLEEIEA
+624 RNYRTLEEIEA
-635 SSAPQRVHP
+635 SSAPQRVHL
-644 GAIYLHQGE
+644 GAVYLHQGE
-653 SYRVTRFDAE
+653 SYLVTRYDAE
-663 MGFAVLQ
+663 MGFAVAR

-675 YYTTSREWS
+675 YYTVPREWS

-695 PIPGGFAYFGMVRV
+695 PIPGGYAYFGHVR
-709 ASQVVGYRRLRHY
+709 ATSQVIGYRRLRHY

-746 DLAPQIVTA
+746 DLAPQIVAA

-799 TDAPQIFIYDGFP
+799 TDAPQVFIYDGFP

-828 WRAAHEVIAACPC
+828 WRATYEVIAACPC
-841 EAGCPSCIHSPKCG
+841 EAGCPSCIQSPKCG

-870 GMLQGNGTQHQRR
+870 GMLLQG
-883 ID
+883 

>member
-1 LTGYK
+1 MNVNSFLT
-6 RPPPVDS
+6 
-13 SGMGHGLCPPHS
+13 HL
-25 VPHMDITPFLSQLR
+25 Q
-39 RQPFYQGQIV
+39 RQSFYQGQIV
-49 HLEQIGRRSAKYSA
+49 HLEHIPRRSAKYGA
-63 LGSPLHPDLHAS
+63 LRIPLHPDLQTQLHA
-75 LRSQGIE
+75 QGIE
-82 RLFSHQAEAV
+82 RLFTHQAEAV
-92 NAARAGRHLAVVT
+92 NAALAGRHVVVVT

-110 KTLCYNLPVLEAIL
+110 KTLCYNLPVLQAIL
-124 AQPTARALYLFP
+124 EQPVARALYLYP
-136 TKALAQDQLRSLREL
+136 TKALAQDQMRALREL
-151 GCRSLDSAP
+151 GCRGLDTAV
-160 PGFALPVT
+160 PGRPAAGMLPVT
-168 VAAYDGDTPQARR
+168 AGTYDGDTPQGRR
-181 AKLRQQGQII
+181 SKLRQQGQII

-240 RLRRVCALYGSQP
+240 RLRRVCELYGSTP

-267 HIAALTGLDPL
+267 HVTALTGLEPL

-284 SPAGPRSFALWNP
+284 SPAGPRTFSLWNP
-297 PLLASGRGSVGDR
+297 PFVDKAKTT
-310 PQQGGSVGNRPQQG
+310 
-324 GRGSVGDRPQQGGS
+324 
-338 VGDRPQQGG
+338 
-347 LRRSANGEATQLFTA
+347 RRSPNGEATAIFTA
-362 LVRHDTRTIV
+362 LVRNNTRSIV

-384 RYAREELSKQPDGR
+384 RYAREELGKER
-398 GAGGRRGSGRSK
+398 GK
-410 GSQGPHSDDPG
+410 G
-421 YGLRVTDYASRIAS
+421 RIAA
-435 YRAGYTPEQRRQIE
+435 YRAGYTAEQRRQIE
-449 ADLFSGR
+449 SDLFSGR
-456 LIGVTATSAL
+456 LIGVTATNAL

-500 SDPSLAVLIG
+500 SEPSLAVLIG

-515 DQYFMRHPADLFG
+515 DQYFLRHPADLFG

-549 CAAAEVPLSN
+549 CAAVEAPLTN
-559 LAGLGRFDDEALFG
+559 LAGPGRFDDEALFG

-578 AMVQLEEQGVLDFHG
+578 AMVQLEEQGLLEFHG
-593 DRWTYTRSDYPAE
+593 DRWTYSGSDYPAE
-606 KVNLRSAGGGRFA
+606 KVNLRSASGGRFA

-624 RNHRVLEEIEA
+624 RNYRTLEEIEA
-635 SSAPQRVHP
+635 SSAAQRVHL
-644 GAIYLHQGE
+644 GAVYLHQGE
-653 SYRVTRFDAE
+653 SYLVTRYDAQ
-663 MGFAVLQ
+663 MGFAVAR

-675 YYTTSREWS
+675 YYTVPREWS
-684 DVRIVR
+684 DVRIVQ

-695 PIPGGFAYFGMVRV
+695 PIPGGYAYFGHVR
-709 ASQVVGYRRLRHY
+709 ATSQVIGYRRLRHY

-746 DLAPQIVTA
+746 DLAPEIVAA

-762 FLGGIHAAE
+762 FLGGIHAVE

-799 TDAPQIFIYDGFP
+799 TDMPQVFIYDGFP

-828 WRAAHEVIAACPC
+828 WRATYEVIAACPC
-841 EAGCPSCIHSPKCG
+841 KAGCPSCIQSPKCG

-870 GMLQGNGTQHQRR
+870 GMLLQGKK
-883 ID
+883 

>member
-1 LTGYK
+1 
-6 RPPPVDS
+6 
-13 SGMGHGLCPPHS
+13 
-25 VPHMDITPFLSQLR
+25 
-39 RQPFYQGQIV
+39 
-49 HLEQIGRRSAKYSA
+49 
-63 LGSPLHPDLHAS
+63 
-75 LRSQGIE
+75 
-82 RLFSHQAEAV
+82 
-92 NAARAGRHLAVVT
+92 
-105 STASG
+105 
-110 KTLCYNLPVLEAIL
+110 
-124 AQPTARALYLFP
+124 
-136 TKALAQDQLRSLREL
+136 
-151 GCRSLDSAP
+151 
-160 PGFALPVT
+160 
-168 VAAYDGDTPQARR
+168 
-181 AKLRQQGQII
+181 
-191 LTNPDMLHVGILP
+191 
-204 NHALWASFFRH
+204 
-215 LRYVV
+215 
-220 IDEAHTYRGVFG
+220 
-232 SQVACVLR
+232 
-240 RLRRVCALYGSQP
+240 
-253 QFIAASATIANPGQ
+253 
-267 HIAALTGLDPL
+267 
-278 VIDDDG
+278 
-284 SPAGPRSFALWNP
+284 
-297 PLLASGRGSVGDR
+297 
-310 PQQGGSVGNRPQQG
+310 
-324 GRGSVGDRPQQGGS
+324 
-338 VGDRPQQGG
+338 
-347 LRRSANGEATQLFTA
+347 
-362 LVRHDTRTIV
+362 LVRHDIRTIV

-384 RYAREELSKQPDGR
+384 RYARAELSKQPKDESE
-398 GAGGRRGSGRSK
+398 GRRGRNRERK
-410 GSQGPHSDDPG
+410 NQGAPSDDPG
-421 YGLRVTDYASRIAS
+421 YGLRVTDYAARIAA

-573 PGFVP
+573 PGFVA

-593 DRWTYTRSDYPAE
+593 DRWTYTRGDYPAE
-606 KVNLRSAGGGRFA
+606 KVNLRSASGGRFA

-624 RNHRVLEEIEA
+624 RNYRVLEEIEA

-644 GAIYLHQGE
+644 GAVYLHQGE
-653 SYRVTRFDAE
+653 SYLVVRFDAA
-663 MGFAVLQ
+663 MGFAVLR

-675 YYTTSREWS
+675 YYTTAREWS

-695 PIPGGFAYFGMVRV
+695 AIPGGFAYFGMVRA

-722 SEEVLGEEMLEL
+722 SEELLGEEMLEL

-746 DLAPQIVTA
+746 DLAPEIVAA

-870 GMLQGNGTQHQRR
+870 GMLQGTGAQNQR
-883 ID
+883 

>member
-1 LTGYK
+1 MDVTAFLTK
-6 RPPPVDS
+6 
-13 SGMGHGLCPPHS
+13 
-25 VPHMDITPFLSQLR
+25 LR

-49 HLEQIGRRSAKYSA
+49 HLEQIPRRSAQYGGLDA
-63 LGSPLHPDLHAS
+63 PLHPDLQAS
-75 LRSQGIE
+75 LRAQGIE
-82 RLFSHQAEAV
+82 RLFTHQAEAV
-92 NAARAGRHLAVVT
+92 NAARAGRHVVVVT

-124 AQPTARALYLFP
+124 ERPVARALYLFP
-136 TKALAQDQLRSLREL
+136 TKALAQDQMRSLREL
-151 GCRSLDSAP
+151 GCEVSDRGLATAP
-160 PGFALPVT
+160 SGTPTIP
-168 VAAYDGDTPQARR
+168 AAGLAVRVGTYDGDTPQARR
-181 AKLRQQGQII
+181 SKLRQQGQII

-240 RLRRVCALYGSQP
+240 RLRRVCTLYGSEP

-267 HIAALTGLDPL
+267 HLAALTGLEPL

-284 SPAGPRSFALWNP
+284 SPAGPRSFALWK
-297 PLLASGRGSVGDR
+297 
-310 PQQGGSVGNRPQQG
+310 
-324 GRGSVGDRPQQGGS
+324 
-338 VGDRPQQGG
+338 
-347 LRRSANGEATQLFTA
+347 LRRSANGEATQLFTT
-362 LVRHDTRTIV
+362 LIRNDTRTIV

-384 RYAREELSKQPDGR
+384 RYAREELSKGQRSEGQKPEGQSKR
-398 GAGGRRGSGRSK
+398 KSRAPRGSDVA
-410 GSQGPHSDDPG
+410 PSDDSG
-421 YGLRVTDYASRIAS
+421 HGLRVTDYAARIAA

-449 ADLFSGR
+449 RDLFSGK
-456 LIGVTATSAL
+456 LLGVTATNAL

-500 SDPSLAVLIG
+500 SEPSLAVLIG

-515 DQYFMRHPADLFG
+515 DQYFLRHPADLFG

-549 CAAAEVPLSN
+549 CAAAEIPLTN
-559 LAGLGRFDDEALFG
+559 IAGPGRFDDEALFG

-578 AMVQLEEQGVLDFHG
+578 AMVQMEEQGVLAFHG
-593 DRWTYTRSDYPAE
+593 DRWTYNGTDYPAE

-624 RNHRVLEEIEA
+624 RNYRTLEEIEA
-635 SSAPQRVHP
+635 SSAPQRVHL
-644 GAIYLHQGE
+644 GAVYLHQGE
-653 SYRVTRFDAE
+653 SYLVTRYDAE
-663 MGFAVLQ
+663 MGFAVAR

-675 YYTTSREWS
+675 YYTVPREWS

-695 PIPGGFAYFGMVRV
+695 PIPGGYAYFGHVR
-709 ASQVVGYRRLRHY
+709 ATSQVIGYR
-722 SEEVLGEEMLEL
+722 
-734 PQTTFETAALWW
+734 
-746 DLAPQIVTA
+746 
-755 CQRRGLD
+755 RRGLD

-799 TDAPQIFIYDGFP
+799 TDAPQVFIYDGFP

-828 WRAAHEVIAACPC
+828 WRATYEVIAACPC
-841 EAGCPSCIHSPKCG
+841 EAGCPSCIQSPKCG

-870 GMLQGNGTQHQRR
+870 GMLLQG
-883 ID
+883 